1 MTEEDAQILLNYLD
15 MVVMDRFRITFEKRS
30 FASAAELS
38 KYALGENIISDGRN
52 LQVKSALAKGIP
64 LAATDKFLDT
74 ISKAYDVVK
83 KIFSKSTTTKI
94 IERITQLSFNSFS
107 SSAQIQMY
115 KGVPFHLVP
124 TLKQAILKIVGGSSS
139 KWADQIKASLEF
151 ENDFGGQA
159 TLLSD
164 NLIREKGR
172 VNTFS
177 VIWTRDDLT
186 GKYSV
191 LVSYVKSS
199 FVIGSDIYIWQ
210 T

>member
-124 TLKQAILKIVGGSSS
+124 TLKQAILKIVGGSKS

-164 NLIREKGR
+164 NLIRENGR